1 MNYRIDR
8 TLPEAAYMQLYRYL
22 LRDITTGIYPCGTK
36 LPSKRMIAE
45 ETGVSVITVEHA
57 VRMLEEE
64 GYVECRQRS
73 GYVVRYQRED
83 FFGKKEEQ
91 TGLPDEVSWNRHG
104 DAISVSASEGQNAGA
119 DSVPA
124 TEHHAAFAAPGFAA
138 LGQSAAA
145 ISDSASAD
153 RIGTV
158 PGFAVQGQSAAAFP
172 FSVLSKTMR
181 RVMLDY
187 GERLLIKSP
196 NHGCP
201 ELRNELCLYLAR
213 SRGIE
218 VSASQVIVGSGAEYL
233 YGLIVQLLGTGRS
246 YALEDPSYHKIR
258 EVYQAMG
265 AECELLRLAPDG
277 IPAGELERT
286 GAGILHVTPF
296 HSFPSGVTADISKKL
311 SYLRWAKDRN
321 GIIVEDNYDSELT
334 VSRKMEA
341 SMYSMDPEVNI
352 IYVNTFSRTIAP
364 SMRIG
369 YMLLPERMVELFH
382 EKLGFYSC
390 TVPIFDQYVLAELL
404 RSGDFE
410 RHVNRVRRQRR
421 KQIAAGAFQQ
431 TMADR
436 GAGG

>member
-8 TLPEAAYMQLYRYL
+8 TLPESAYMQLYRYL
-22 LRDITTGIYPCGTK
+22 LKDITTGIYPFGTK
-36 LPSKRMIAE
+36 LPSKRMMAE

-73 GYVVRYQRED
+73 GYVVRYQSED
-83 FFGKKEEQ
+83 FFGKKDGERM
-91 TGLPDEVSWNRHG
+91 GFPDAVSRKHYGGAN
-104 DAISVSASEGQNAGA
+104 SVFVPESDHTGA
-119 DSVPA
+119 DSVPFRDN
-124 TEHHAAFAAPGFAA
+124 HAIGGAPDLAMQGHTTDTASVSA
-138 LGQSAAA
+138 LANHA
-145 ISDSASAD
+145 
-153 RIGTV
+153 IGTV
-158 PGFAVQGQSAAAFP
+158 SVLAAQSHHASTFP

-213 SRGIE
+213 SRGIS
-218 VSASQVIVGSGAEYL
+218 VKPSQVIVGSGAEYL
-233 YGLIVQLLGTGRS
+233 YGLIVQLLGTSRS
-246 YALEDPSYHKIR
+246 YALENPSYHKIR
-258 EVYQAMG
+258 EVYEAMG
-265 AECELLRLAPDG
+265 VTCEMLRLAQDG

-286 GAGILHVTPF
+286 GAKILHVTPF

-311 SYLRWAKDRN
+311 SYLRWAKARN
-321 GIIVEDNYDSELT
+321 GIIIEDNYDSELT

-410 RHVNRVRRQRR
+410 RHVNRVRRERR
-421 KQIAAGAFQQ
+421 KQDAAGY
-431 TMADR
+431 T
-436 GAGG
+436 